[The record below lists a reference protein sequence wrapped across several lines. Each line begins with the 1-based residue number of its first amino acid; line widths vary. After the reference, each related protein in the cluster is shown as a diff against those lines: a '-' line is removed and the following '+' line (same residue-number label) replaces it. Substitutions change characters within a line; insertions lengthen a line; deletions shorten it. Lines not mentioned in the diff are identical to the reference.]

1 MQRAVPSA
9 TNKVLV
15 SLLVEEFD
23 VSEEKARAILGTSDG
38 MPEARYRLQ
47 AERKLRT
54 ERVTP

>member
-9 TNKVLV
+9 TDKVLV
-15 SLLVEEFD
+15 SLLAEEFN

-47 AERKLRT
+47 AERKPRT